1 MMISNIVSSHDT
13 LLARASYEV
22 CSVPGRFYYPRYEN
36 CVSPG
41 TECFWGRGEVFFVR
55 DARRACRGA
64 TCRTACWDFR
74 VPFHAMVG
82 VVVGV

>member
-1 MMISNIVSSHDT
+1 MVISQVV
-13 LLARASYEV
+13 LRELRFARYGVFLTVFGAAA
-22 CSVPGRFYYPRYEN
+22 RF
-36 CVSPG
+36 
-41 TECFWGRGEVFFVR
+41 FFVR